1 MDTLLAIE
9 IRRNRVQAMALTGAS
24 PDAWAEVLLLI
35 KPGVDYRA
43 ALLAFQAWCRRAAE
57 EAENCRAIANAQ
69 AWVSSLAQIEASK
82 KNIEATED
90 ASQLGQNLNLEDERQ
105 WVQAQIA
112 EMPPPERAPG
122 WSLSATLLDL
132 IRYSVIEPNAC
143 FNPMDWVEE
152 ATSALQILARQR
164 LQSGESFKQ
173 LLDSE
178 SELLSVLALDA
189 ERFKSICKN
198 DR

>member
-9 IRRNRVQAMALTGAS
+9 IRRNRVQAMALIGAS

-35 KPGVDYRA
+35 EPGVDYRA
-43 ALLAFQAWCRRAAE
+43 SLLAFQAWCRRAAE

-69 AWVSSLAQIEASK
+69 AWVSSLAQIEESK
-82 KNIEATED
+82 KNIQTPED
-90 ASQLGQNLNLEDERQ
+90 AGQVRLTFDLEDERQ

-112 EMPPPERAPG
+112 GMPPPERAPG

-152 ATSALQILARQR
+152 ATSALQLLTRQR
-164 LQSGESFKQ
+164 LQSGESVEQ

-189 ERFKSICKN
+189 ERFKSICEN
-198 DR
+198 D

>member
-9 IRRNRVQAMALTGAS
+9 IRRNRVQAMALIGAS

-35 KPGVDYRA
+35 EPGVDYRA
-43 ALLAFQAWCRRAAE
+43 SLLAFQAWCRRAAE

-69 AWVSSLAQIEASK
+69 AWVSSLAQIEESK
-82 KNIEATED
+82 KNIQTPED
-90 ASQLGQNLNLEDERQ
+90 AGQVRQTFDLEDERQ

-112 EMPPPERAPG
+112 GMPPPERAPG

-132 IRYSVIEPNAC
+132 IRYSVIEPNVC

-152 ATSALQILARQR
+152 ATSALQLLTRQR
-164 LQSGESFKQ
+164 LQSGESLEQ

-189 ERFKSICKN
+189 ERFKSICKKG
-198 DR
+198 

>member
-9 IRRNRVQAMALTGAS
+9 IRRNRVQAMALIGAS

-35 KPGVDYRA
+35 EPGVDYRA
-43 ALLAFQAWCRRAAE
+43 SLLAFQAWCRRAAE

-69 AWVSSLAQIEASK
+69 AWVSSLAQIEESK
-82 KNIEATED
+82 KNIQTPED
-90 ASQLGQNLNLEDERQ
+90 AGQVRLTFDLEDERQ

-112 EMPPPERAPG
+112 GMPPPERAPG

-152 ATSALQILARQR
+152 ATSALQLLTRQR
-164 LQSGESFKQ
+164 LQSGESVEQ

-189 ERFKSICKN
+189 ERFKSIYKKG
-198 DR
+198 